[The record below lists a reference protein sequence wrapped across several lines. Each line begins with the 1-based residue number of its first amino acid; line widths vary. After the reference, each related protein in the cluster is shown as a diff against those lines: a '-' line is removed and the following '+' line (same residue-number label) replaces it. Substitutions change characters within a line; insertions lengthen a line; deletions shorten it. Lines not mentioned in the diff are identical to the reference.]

1 MENVFPTKSKE
12 VIESAPPRGIWKKG
26 WCAYVFDQEAKQW
39 DLKAYFRKLEVPEG
53 AVLVH
58 RCQMYI
64 APR

>member
-1 MENVFPTKSKE
+1 MENISSPDLHE
-12 VIESAPPRGIWKKG
+12 VSESLPRPGLWKRG

-39 DLKAYFRKLEVPEG
+39 DFRAYFKKSEVPEG

-58 RCQMYI
+58 RSRMYI